1 MSPETIQ
8 RNPTSVVLK
17 ATSAHGPLAL
27 EIPVEIMTASGE
39 TIHQLAVKKAVQD
52 LEEGRGWIYDAE
64 DQRGKLVKD
73 RYPSCFDELV
83 EKEAVRLGEKFQIAG
98 KWTSFVAV
106 NANEEEIAAKQAGV
120 PLPLAEESYDPT
132 IEGEFNISHSLQR
145 RRRGASPPM
154 FRGSGRGGRG
164 GSLNVRGDLGHLG
177 RGGFQAISRGSLVE
191 MAALSGPGGSHR
203 GLDPEL
209 GGAKRHRIVADNDS
223 EDGAR
228 GRGMPAPHAR
238 RSGNYSPASP
248 QFSPVSPAFSPTFPS
263 RSASVSQYTPEG
275 SPMQM
280 QSASPFYR
288 RSAGISISA
297 MSTAPESQKSLFSAG
312 SDNQKYQ
319 IDKLTQRGEHLQSLQ
334 DQSHSLAADARQFK
348 RRGYGTSGFFGG
360 VAASVGSM
368 FGSTSQSQTSSAPV
382 GGIMAGQGTG
392 EPDYHG
398 TTTHQSRSYDQGP
411 PGALYS
417 VQAQAQASYGGEP
430 PPPPASRAPEI
441 QGAER
446 SVQQPG
452 HHRRRARGTYSE
464 EISTT
469 PRQNS
474 VVMSSQP
481 QQLAAPLPTAAP
493 ASGAPIPL
501 PSEGLFDSI
510 VVMQDVDQGSTSTP
524 NAKSKK
530 QRTSLFSKAAPKSA
544 PYSSTKS
551 ASRSSRSGAKKDY
564 SPTLSSS
571 AVNWTTASASEK
583 VLALITLQDFE
594 GSWSAD
600 NIKEIERIVG
610 FEIGDGRKGGDQTLT
625 ITLVVVKYL
634 EEKCP
639 DEEGTW
645 GLVVEKA
652 RMWLQGI
659 GMDFAEL
666 ERDVGEMVTSH

>member
-27 EIPVEIMTASGE
+27 EIPVEIMTASSE

-52 LEEGRGWIYDAE
+52 LEEGRGWIYDAK
-64 DQRGKLVKD
+64 DQRGMLVKD

-120 PLPLAEESYDPT
+120 PLSLAEESYDPT

-145 RRRGASPPM
+145 RRRVASPPM

-228 GRGMPAPHAR
+228 GRGMPAPHAG
-238 RSGNYSPASP
+238 RSGNYSPAPP
-248 QFSPVSPAFSPTFPS
+248 QFSPVPPAFSPTSPS
-263 RSASVSQYTPEG
+263 MSASVSQYTPEG

-280 QSASPFYR
+280 QSASPFHS
-288 RSAGISISA
+288 RSAGISISV
-297 MSTAPESQKSLFSAG
+297 MSTATGSQKVLTSAG

-319 IDKLTQRGEHLQSLQ
+319 IDKLTQRGEHLQNLQ
-334 DQSHSLAADARQFK
+334 DQSLSLAADARQFK
-348 RRGYGTSGFFGG
+348 RRSSGTSGFFGG

-368 FGSTSQSQTSSAPV
+368 FGSTSQSQTSRSSAPV
-382 GGIMAGQGTG
+382 SGIMAGQGTG
-392 EPDYHG
+392 GPDYRG

-417 VQAQAQASYGGEP
+417 VQAQAQASYGGAP

-464 EISTT
+464 EIS
-469 PRQNS
+469 
-474 VVMSSQP
+474 
-481 QQLAAPLPTAAP
+481 ALPTAAP

-501 PSEGLFDSI
+501 SSEGLFDST

-530 QRTSLFSKAAPKSA
+530 QRPSLFSKAASKSA
-544 PYSSTKS
+544 PSSS
-551 ASRSSRSGAKKDY
+551 AKRSSRSGAKKDY

-571 AVNWTTASASEK
+571 AVNWTTASTSEK

-659 GMDFAEL
+659 SMDFAEL